1 VIFRV
6 LLLVTATVLLLTAVS
21 SVLAPRELRS
31 GRAGA
36 TLGAAAS
43 NPSPPAA
50 PGDTP
55 TLVLRTPRVKPLT
68 VGLGDVVSIVG
79 RSETDDVLDVP
90 AFGVDTPVGPQ
101 TPGDL
106 LLVADQVGRFPVVL
120 RYSQRRVGTLVV
132 TQP

>member
-1 VIFRV
+1 
-6 LLLVTATVLLLTAVS
+6 
-21 SVLAPRELRS
+21 
-31 GRAGA
+31 
-36 TLGAAAS
+36 
-43 NPSPPAA
+43 
-50 PGDTP
+50 
-55 TLVLRTPRVKPLT
+55 LVLRTPRVKPLT

-79 RSETDDVLDVP
+79 SSETDDVLDVP